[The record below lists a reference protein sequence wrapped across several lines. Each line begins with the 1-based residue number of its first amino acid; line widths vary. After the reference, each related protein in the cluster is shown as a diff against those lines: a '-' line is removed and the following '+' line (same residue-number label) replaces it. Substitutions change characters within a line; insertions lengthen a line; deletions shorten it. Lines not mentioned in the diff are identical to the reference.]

1 MVLNVQDIPNTE
13 SISNFV
19 ISVFNVE
26 NEASGAKVSYKR
38 YFNPKADDR
47 GVGKWKIKKKIVGG
61 NDAHLFT
68 IKSASLSNG
77 KLNAE
82 GDYLDFITPPDHEN
96 PMDHNRDNIYEV
108 DVVNINTNDGEAAQP
123 ISVQQTNL
131 VVPENTPT
139 AIELQSVPA
148 APTDDTDGDG
158 INDIVDNSPFVA
170 NPDQMDTDGDGVGDV
185 TDDADHDGVWN
196 PFDECNE
203 TPYNTI
209 VDAKG
214 CAVFSL
220 PPNAFAVSKAEKCI
234 DENSINIGFASAGY
248 AYNVTLN
255 GTQINTAPIQDRSIE
270 IPELSSGTYMVCITI
285 EGKSSDVFERCYSV
299 NIDTQDA
306 LSVYSKK
313 SNEGKTVDYSLKGG
327 KVYTITQNGM
337 SFQTTK
343 SKVRLTLVDGYNEV
357 KITTGIECQGIFE
370 ETHFN
375 SSEVLFSPVPFNDY
389 LTIFVGG
396 NDRDIVVS
404 IYSSNGRLISC
415 DQHYLN
421 TTNRLIKMNTDHLR
435 QGSYVIKL
443 EGATTIMSELIIKE

>member
-1 MVLNVQDIPNTE
+1 
-13 SISNFV
+13 
-19 ISVFNVE
+19 
-26 NEASGAKVSYKR
+26 
-38 YFNPKADDR
+38 
-47 GVGKWKIKKKIVGG
+47 
-61 NDAHLFT
+61 
-68 IKSASLSNG
+68 
-77 KLNAE
+77 
-82 GDYLDFITPPDHEN
+82 
-96 PMDHNRDNIYEV
+96 
-108 DVVNINTNDGEAAQP
+108 
-123 ISVQQTNL
+123 
-131 VVPENTPT
+131 
-139 AIELQSVPA
+139 
-148 APTDDTDGDG
+148 
-158 INDIVDNSPFVA
+158 
-170 NPDQMDTDGDGVGDV
+170 
-185 TDDADHDGVWN
+185 
-196 PFDECNE
+196 
-203 TPYNTI
+203 
-209 VDAKG
+209 
-214 CAVFSL
+214 
-220 PPNAFAVSKAEKCI
+220 
-234 DENSINIGFASAGY
+234 
-248 AYNVTLN
+248 
-255 GTQINTAPIQDRSIE
+255 
-270 IPELSSGTYMVCITI
+270 MVCITI

-306 LSVYSKK
+306 LSVYSNK

-337 SFQTTK
+337 SFQTTE